1 MGFAVVFLSPFLHF
15 LGIACSARPLKI
27 TSRPFTGSWQS
38 GQPASTSDIARAL
51 NVSAASVTNMA
62 KRLAQL
68 GLAEYESYQG
78 VQLTDTGN
86 KVALEIIR
94 HHRLLELYLRNV
106 MGYPWDK
113 VHEEAELLE
122 HHISEEFESK
132 IDEML
137 GHPTHDPHGDPI
149 PTREGEIAERST
161 NPLAAVKPGT
171 HVVIERVSDEDPDL
185 LDYLE
190 SLGLLPGATLE
201 VIGKE
206 PFEGPLKIRLR
217 DREHILGYRIASHIF
232 VDVPTGKA

>member
-1 MGFAVVFLSPFLHF
+1 MLSQAVEDYIKTIYRIRER
-15 LGIACSARPLKI
+15 GD
-27 TSRPFTGSWQS
+27 T
-38 GQPASTSDIARAL
+38 ASTSDIARAL

-62 KRLAQL
+62 KRLAQM
-68 GLAEYESYQG
+68 GLTEYEPYQG
-78 VQLTDTGN
+78 VRLTDTGN

-122 HHISEEFESK
+122 HHISEEFEQK

-149 PTREGEIAERST
+149 PTREGEIAEHNT
-161 NPLAAVKPGT
+161 NPLAAVAAGL
-171 HVVIERVSDEDPDL
+171 HVAIERVSDEDPAL
-185 LDYLE
+185 LNHLE

-201 VIGKE
+201 VVGKE
-206 PFEGPLKIRLR
+206 PFEGPLKIRVGE
-217 DREHILGYRIASHIF
+217 REHMLGYRIANHIF
-232 VDVPTGKA
+232 VEVLAENA

>member
-1 MGFAVVFLSPFLHF
+1 MLSQAVEDY
-15 LGIACSARPLKI
+15 IKTIYRI
-27 TSRPFTGSWQS
+27 RQS

-78 VQLTDTGN
+78 VRLTETGN

-122 HHISEEFESK
+122 HHISEEFERK

-149 PTREGEIAERST
+149 PTREGEIAERNT
-161 NPLAAVKPGT
+161 NPLAAVEPGT
-171 HVVIERVSDEDPDL
+171 HVTIERVSDEDPKL

-201 VIGKE
+201 VVGKE
-206 PFEGPLKIRLR
+206 PFEGPLKIRLC
-217 DREHILGYRIASHIF
+217 DQEHILGYQLANHIF
-232 VDVPTGKA
+232 VDVSTEKA

>member
-1 MGFAVVFLSPFLHF
+1 MLSQAVEDYIKTIYRVRQQ
-15 LGIACSARPLKI
+15 GK
-27 TSRPFTGSWQS
+27 T
-38 GQPASTSDIARAL
+38 ASTSDIARAL

-62 KRLAQL
+62 KRLAQM
-68 GLAEYESYQG
+68 GLTEYEPYQG
-78 VQLTDTGN
+78 VRLTDTGN

-122 HHISEEFESK
+122 HHISEEFEQK

-149 PTREGEIAERST
+149 PTREGEIAEHNT
-161 NPLAAVKPGT
+161 NPLAAVEAGL
-171 HVVIERVSDEDPDL
+171 HVVVERVSDEDPAL
-185 LDYLE
+185 LNHLE

-201 VIGKE
+201 IVGKE
-206 PFEGPLKIRLR
+206 PFEGPLKIRVG
-217 DREHILGYRIASHIF
+217 DREHMLGYRIASHIF
-232 VDVPTGKA
+232 VDVLTDNA